1 MSSARRWQRVYG
13 VIGAIIT
20 LWFSW
25 STFQGSEF
33 GGDTRDTLSDAAR
46 RNPRAANTWY
56 SGFRGGK

>member
-1 MSSARRWQRVYG
+1 VYG
-13 VIGAIIT
+13 VIGAIIA

-46 RNPRAANTWY
+46 RNPRGANIWY